1 MSSEAK
7 VGVFVIASL
16 VVLGSAIYVVR
27 TTQTVRGQ
35 VPYRTYLRYA
45 GGLAPGASVL
55 FGGIKV
61 GEVTAVRPDSED
73 PTRIEIAFD
82 LKTGTPVNAKSK
94 AQVGTVSIMSSPA
107 LSITTGSNDARRLNA
122 GEVVPS
128 QEAVSL
134 EEITRRV
141 AVVAESANALMT
153 TLGREVPILT
163 GDARKFLA
171 NLNEI
176 SGPRNQ
182 KKIEAILADFNT
194 LLSREST
201 KIAQIT
207 DQISELAKH
216 ADLVV
221 ASVEPV
227 VANVDRT
234 VTNVNN
240 TVDTVRVG
248 VTKDLSELERTLHDA
263 RTLLASIEGVVRNNE
278 GDVTETVR
286 NLRVTSENVRA
297 LSESLKQR
305 PWSLVRTKQP
315 LDRRVPE

>member
-1 MSSEAK
+1 MSTEAK

-16 VVLGSAIYVVR
+16 VVLGAAIYFVR

-61 GEVTAVRPDSED
+61 GQVTEVRPASED

-82 LKTGTPVNAKSK
+82 VKIGTPMNQKST
-94 AQVGTVSIMSSPA
+94 AQVGTVSIMASPA
-107 LSITTGSNDARRLNA
+107 LSITTGSNDARRLSP

-141 AVVAESANALMT
+141 AVVADSANALMT
-153 TLGREVPILT
+153 TLEREIPILT
-163 GDARKFLA
+163 GDARKLLA

-182 KKIEAILADFNT
+182 KQIERILADLNA
-194 LLSREST
+194 LLTRESP

-207 DQISELAKH
+207 DQISELAKR
-216 ADLVV
+216 ADSVV
-221 ASVEPV
+221 NSVEPV

-234 VTNVNN
+234 VTNVDK
-240 TVDTVRVG
+240 TVDAVRAG
-248 VTKDLSELERTLHDA
+248 VTKDLDELERTLHDA
-263 RTLLASIEGVVRNNE
+263 RSLLASVEEVVRNNE
-278 GDVTETVR
+278 GEVTETVR

-297 LSESLKQR
+297 LSESIKQR

-315 LDRRVPE
+315 MDRRVPQ

>member
-1 MSSEAK
+1 MSTEAK

-16 VVLGSAIYVVR
+16 VVLGSAIYFLR
-27 TTQTVRGQ
+27 ATQTVRGQ
-35 VPYRTYLRYA
+35 VPYRTHLRYA

-61 GEVTAVRPDSED
+61 GQITAVRPAAED
-73 PTRIEIAFD
+73 PTRIEITFD
-82 LKTGTPVNAKSK
+82 VKTGTPVNEKST

-163 GDARKFLA
+163 GETRKLLA

-182 KKIEAILADFNT
+182 KQIERILADLNA
-194 LLSREST
+194 LLARESP

-207 DQISELAKH
+207 DQIGKLAQH
-216 ADLVV
+216 ADSVV
-221 ASVEPV
+221 SSVEPV

-234 VTNVNN
+234 VTNVNK
-240 TVDTVRVG
+240 TVDALRAG
-248 VTKDLSELERTLHDA
+248 VTKDLDELERTLHDA
-263 RTLLASIEGVVRNNE
+263 RALLASVGDVVRNNE

-297 LSESLKQR
+297 LSESIKQR

-315 LDRRVPE
+315 ADRRVPQ

>member
-1 MSSEAK
+1 MSTEAK
-7 VGVFVIASL
+7 VGAFVIASL
-16 VVLGSAIYVVR
+16 VVLGASVYYAR
-27 TTQTVRGQ
+27 TTQAVRGQ
-35 VPYRTYLRYA
+35 VPYRTHLRYA

-61 GEVTAVRPDSED
+61 GQVTAVRPDSED
-73 PTRIEIAFD
+73 PTRIEISFD
-82 LKTGTPVNAKSK
+82 VKTGTPINQKST
-94 AQVGTVSIMSSPA
+94 AQVGTVSIMASPA
-107 LSITTGSNDARRLNA
+107 LSITTGSNDARRLSA

-128 QEAVSL
+128 QEVVSL

-153 TLGREVPILT
+153 ILGTEVPILT
-163 GDARKFLA
+163 GDARKVLA

-194 LLSREST
+194 LLSRESL

-216 ADLVV
+216 ADSVV
-221 ASVEPV
+221 ASVKPV

-240 TVDTVRVG
+240 TVDTVRAG

-263 RTLLASIEGVVRNNE
+263 RTLLASIEAVVRTNE
-278 GDVTETVR
+278 GDVNETVR

-305 PWSLVRTKQP
+305 PWSLVRTKQS
-315 LDRRVPE
+315 LDRKVPQ